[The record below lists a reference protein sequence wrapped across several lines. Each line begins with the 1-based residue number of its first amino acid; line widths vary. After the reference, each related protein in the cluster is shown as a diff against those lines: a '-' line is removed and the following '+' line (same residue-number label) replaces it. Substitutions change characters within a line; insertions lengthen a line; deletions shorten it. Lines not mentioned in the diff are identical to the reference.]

1 MSTATISMTDGQFT
15 RLRDIIYER
24 SGIDFQPA
32 KKYLLESRLGRRL
45 QELEMEDYDQYIMFI
60 TIGPYRD
67 DEFQEMFNRIT
78 INETSF
84 FRNEPQL
91 SVFEN
96 HALPAVLDAR
106 ADAKRIRIWS
116 AACSS
121 GEEPFTLAMILHR
134 TLGVRLMDWR
144 IEILGTDISGK
155 ALEIANSGVYSS
167 YAVRSTPKLMLDRY
181 FTEKN
186 GHYELDPEIRSMVS
200 FETMNLK
207 DRMAARRHGQWD
219 VIFCRNVLIYFDEK
233 MKKQVVQT
241 FHDQLADDGWLF
253 IGHSESIRDL
263 DVAFEPVDI
272 PEGFCHRK
280 VGCNPAG
287 AGLKLSA

>member
-1 MSTATISMTDGQFT
+1 MTSTTSIAMTDGQFT

-45 QELEMEDYDQYIMFI
+45 QELEMDDYDQYVTFI

-67 DEFQEMFNRIT
+67 DEFQEMFNRVT

-91 SVFEN
+91 AVFEN
-96 HALPAVLDAR
+96 VALPELIEAR
-106 ADAKRIRIWS
+106 SGVKRLRLWS

-155 ALEIANSGVYSS
+155 ALEIANTGVYSS

-181 FTEKN
+181 FVEKH

-219 VIFCRNVLIYFDEK
+219 VIFCRNVLIYFDEA

-241 FHDQLADDGWLF
+241 FHDQLTTDGWLF

-263 DVAFEPVDI
+263 DVPFEPVDVA
-272 PEGFCHRK
+272 EGFCHRK
-280 VGCNPAG
+280 VGG
-287 AGLKLSA
+287 GSGELKLSA